1 MSGAEVALPG
11 EDEPTADTLV
21 GVTAV
26 TPKNSLYVEP
36 AASGANVTDQ
46 LVPLKCSTIACW
58 TEPTVASPTA
68 HTSLADVAVT
78 AVSSQPLL
86 PAGAGTAACVQFVPS

>member
-11 EDEPTADTLV
+11 EDEPTAHTLV
-21 GVTAV
+21 DETGA

-36 AASGANVTDQ
+36 AASGATVTDQ
-46 LVPLKCSTIACW
+46 LVPLKCSTIACS
-58 TEPTVASPTA
+58 PAPAVASPTA
-68 HTSLADVAVT
+68 HTSLAEVAVT

-86 PAGAGTAACVQFVPS
+86 PAGAGTATCVQLVPS